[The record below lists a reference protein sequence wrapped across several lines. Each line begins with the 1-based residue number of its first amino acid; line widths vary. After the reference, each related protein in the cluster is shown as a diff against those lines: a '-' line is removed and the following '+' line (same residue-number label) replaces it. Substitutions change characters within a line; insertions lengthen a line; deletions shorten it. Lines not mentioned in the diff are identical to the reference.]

1 MKMLIKQRMN
11 VLRDLV
17 ARKDKSNQH
26 SFSPFLL
33 LFWKTTSPF
42 GNPLFYSMALTLSSS
57 SLVVPKTKFNRR
69 QKAVIITSLQHGF
82 PLIIATERQEVEI
95 QKKDYEI
102 HFKKNLSISQNDFQ
116 LFYCLACKSDLLE
129 TNDS

>member
-1 MKMLIKQRMN
+1 MLLIKQSMN

-26 SFSPFLL
+26 NFSPFLI
-33 LFWKTTSPF
+33 LFWKTTYPF
-42 GNPLFYSMALTLSSS
+42 ASPLFYFMALTLSSS
-57 SLVVPKTKFNRR
+57 SFVVPKTKFNRR
-69 QKAVIITSLQHGF
+69 QKAVITTSLQHGF
-82 PLIIATERQEVEI
+82 PLIIATERQEVVI

-102 HFKKNLSISQNDFQ
+102 HFLKNLSLSKNDFQ
-116 LFYCLACKSDLLE
+116 LFYYLACKSDLME